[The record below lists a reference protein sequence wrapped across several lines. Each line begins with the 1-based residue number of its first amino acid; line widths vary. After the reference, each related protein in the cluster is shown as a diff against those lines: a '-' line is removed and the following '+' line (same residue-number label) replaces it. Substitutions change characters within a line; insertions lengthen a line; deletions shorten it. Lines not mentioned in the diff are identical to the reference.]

1 MEIGAKCLCAN
12 IVGEPVCPTSHT
24 IVYND
29 DDFIFDDS
37 FICSS
42 ARSLAHTHT
51 LHPNATADM
60 TDFDALIWLHFL
72 QRMRYISFQS
82 PPSAWSERTRAHT
95 IKIKSIKGSTSS
107 EREHSLA
114 TFMTSFFIWCSIS
127 IRTNINISFAFMVR
141 QCSDYKKKKTQNCD
155 TNASKSNDIETV
167 QTHIAHISMRLK
179 LVSVDV
185 SLNRFFLVSTNDYSL
200 IRHSFPSRLFFPS
213 SYRVTKPK
221 MKIQFTP
228 QCCRRTLGAK
238 SNF

>member
-1 MEIGAKCLCAN
+1 MRNAF
-12 IVGEPVCPTSHT
+12 VQT
-24 IVYND
+24 
-29 DDFIFDDS
+29 
-37 FICSS
+37 SS
-42 ARSLAHTHT
+42 ANPFAQHRTQSSTMTTTLSLMIVLFARPLARWLTHT

-141 QCSDYKKKKTQNCD
+141 QCSDYKKKKKKHKTAIRMRRNRTILKLC
-155 TNASKSNDIETV
+155 K
-167 QTHIAHISMRLK
+167 HISR
-179 LVSVDV
+179 
-185 SLNRFFLVSTNDYSL
+185 T
-200 IRHSFPSRLFFPS
+200 
-213 SYRVTKPK
+213 YR
-221 MKIQFTP
+221 
-228 QCCRRTLGAK
+228 CA
-238 SNF
+238 